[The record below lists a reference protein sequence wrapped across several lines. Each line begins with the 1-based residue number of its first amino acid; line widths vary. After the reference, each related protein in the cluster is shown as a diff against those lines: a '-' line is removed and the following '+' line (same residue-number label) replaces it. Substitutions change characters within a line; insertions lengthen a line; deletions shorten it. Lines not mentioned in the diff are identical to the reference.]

1 MEDKRTDKDKVGDGD
16 EAKKLLKH
24 PIIERVFSEIT
35 EELIVRIFA
44 NDDKLN
50 RDKIAYM
57 KHGIDMFVLKLHGM
71 INEGDMAKENKK

>member
-1 MEDKRTDKDKVGDGD
+1 MEDKRTDKDKVSDAE
-16 EAKKLLKH
+16 EALRILNH
-24 PIIERVFSEIT
+24 PLVEKVFSEIT

-57 KHGIDMFVLKLHGM
+57 KQGIDMFVLKLHGYK
-71 INEGDMAKENKK
+71 NEGDMVKKAK